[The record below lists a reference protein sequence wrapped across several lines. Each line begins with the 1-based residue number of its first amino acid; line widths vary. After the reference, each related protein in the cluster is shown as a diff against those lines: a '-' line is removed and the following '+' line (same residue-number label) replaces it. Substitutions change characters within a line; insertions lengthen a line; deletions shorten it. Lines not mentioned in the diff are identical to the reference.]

1 MNIAVGSR
9 KPYKIRA
16 ATLACELV
24 FAGGARI
31 FDVDV
36 SSGVSAQPMSNEESI
51 EGAKNRAGAAI
62 EQAPEHCELGIGIEN
77 GLVQVGERWFAN
89 TWIVA
94 LDSAG
99 REGMASS
106 LQRPVPA
113 AVMELVE
120 QGHELSQAVRDVFG
134 NVSETSFDGL
144 IGLMTQGA
152 LTRHDVLCDGIVA
165 ALSPIAHYQVF
176 DN

>member
-16 ATLACELV
+16 ATSACELV

-106 LQRPVPA
+106 LQRPVPNS
-113 AVMELVE
+113 VMQQVIK
-120 QGHELSQAVRDVFG
+120 GHELSEALKSVGLQ
-134 NVSETSFDGL
+134 TSLIEAITDGVL
-144 IGLMTQGA
+144 SRESA
-152 LTRHDVLCDGIVA
+152 LVHGIVT
-165 ALSPIAHYQVF
+165 ALSHLRNLDTMP
-176 DN
+176 